1 MAAAVEAYVV
11 EINALEANCPTG
23 DSPFSTPSANCG
35 IVAAAC
41 QAAADSFA
49 PRCPL
54 QNDCMRDLSW
64 VTTKLVILSKAI
76 FSSIGQACLASK
88 GLPTAADAR
97 AMGTGINS
105 LLVAPGLAVTIY
117 HFIDND
123 RLAAFVGEV
132 SNLSS
137 YLARI
142 CYGLALIDEDP
153 ETREFFIGV
162 TTAANLTTAGT
173 QLLEAGADA

>member
-1 MAAAVEAYVV
+1 MAGHGMAAAVEAYVV

-23 DSPFSTPSANCG
+23 DNPFSTPSANCG

-76 FSSIGQACLASK
+76 FSSIGQAS
-88 GLPTAADAR
+88 
-97 AMGTGINS
+97 
-105 LLVAPGLAVTIY
+105 
-117 HFIDND
+117 
-123 RLAAFVGEV
+123 
-132 SNLSS
+132 
-137 YLARI
+137 
-142 CYGLALIDEDP
+142 LIDEDP

-162 TTAANLTTAGT
+162 MTAANLTTAGT

>member
-117 HFIDND
+117 HFIELTNNHSAMTD
-123 RLAAFVGEV
+123 L
-132 SNLSS
+132 L
-137 YLARI
+137 LLI

>member
-23 DSPFSTPSANCG
+23 DNPFSTPSANCG

-117 HFIDND
+117 HFI
-123 RLAAFVGEV
+123 E
-132 SNLSS
+132 
-137 YLARI
+137 I

-162 TTAANLTTAGT
+162 MTAANLTTAGT